1 MVFNRHNGRKWLAD
15 ILDDVSASS
24 YKWMKE
30 AAPEKSKTALTWS
43 ARVLQRA
50 SAPLRRMSAMLRRSS
65 VSTRR
70 TDSAESIPP
79 PCPSPVIS
87 PSMAITTPMSNL
99 VSPTKSVVQF
109 RLGREERRSGDT
121 SGRPSD
127 VSPVASPTI
136 PPSSPE
142 PVTDVSATRAKFRSL
157 ARSAVMVN
165 RMIGLGAEAKARVSI
180 SMADG
185 KALDKKPTA
194 TAIRPRSSRVAGLVP
209 KLQNM
214 APTQDIAAHTA
225 LVRHM
230 EVSKTNSGAL
240 PVGDGAPSS
249 HQTESSWPPQVGIVP
264 RSSSMLGY
272 VTLTSH
278 NTSLND

>member
-1 MVFNRHNGRKWLAD
+1 MVFNRHHGRKWLAD

-24 YKWMKE
+24 FKWMKE
-30 AAPEKSKTALTWS
+30 VASEKSKTALIWS
-43 ARVLQRA
+43 AGVLRRA
-50 SAPLRRMSAMLRRSS
+50 WAPLRRVSTLLRRSS
-65 VSTRR
+65 VSVRR
-70 TDSAESIPP
+70 TDSVESIPP
-79 PCPSPVIS
+79 PFVSQAVS
-87 PSMAITTPMSNL
+87 PSMGIPTPMSNFA
-99 VSPTKSVVQF
+99 SPTKSVVQF
-109 RLGREERRSGDT
+109 QLGREERRSGDT

-127 VSPVASPTI
+127 ASHVASPTI
-136 PPSSPE
+136 PPPSTE

-165 RMIGLGAEAKARVSI
+165 RLIGLGEQAKARVSI

-185 KALDKKPTA
+185 KALDKKPAA

-230 EVSKTNSGAL
+230 EVSETDSGVL
-240 PVGDGAPSS
+240 PVGDGVPSS
-249 HQTESSWPPQVGIVP
+249 HRTESSWPPQVGIVP
-264 RSSSMLGY
+264 RSSFMLGH
-272 VTLTSH
+272 VTH
-278 NTSLND
+278 